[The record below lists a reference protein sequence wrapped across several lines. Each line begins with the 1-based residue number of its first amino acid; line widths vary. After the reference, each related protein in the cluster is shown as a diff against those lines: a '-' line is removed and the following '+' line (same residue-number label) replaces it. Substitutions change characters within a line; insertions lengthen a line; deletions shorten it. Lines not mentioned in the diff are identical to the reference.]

1 MRERLPEN
9 LIEILLIED
18 SRTDILLM
26 REALEYNKILNPM
39 RVVEDGESAL
49 EYLGRKG
56 RFASASRPGLIL
68 LDLNLPRIDGKT
80 LLHHIKADPELAKI
94 PVVVLTTSQAEEDIV
109 RSYQLHANCYITKP
123 VEFEKLVEVVRILND
138 FWFGLVKLPPLR
150 A

>member
-1 MRERLPEN
+1 MPETLPEN

-18 SRTDILLM
+18 SQTDILLM
-26 REALEYNKILNPM
+26 REALAYNKILNPM

-49 EYLGRKG
+49 EYLGRNG
-56 RFASASRPGLIL
+56 RFSSASLPGLIL
-68 LDLNLPRIDGKT
+68 LDLNLPRIDGKA
-80 LLHHIKADPELAKI
+80 LLKFIKADPDLAKI

-123 VEFEKLVEVVRILND
+123 VQFEKLVEVVRMLND
-138 FWFGLVKLPPLR
+138 FWFGLVKLPPSH